1 MELVVVM
8 LIMAVG
14 SALVVPLVEGGMT
27 AREVRRAAREI
38 AATFNHCRGEAVA
51 SGKPLEVVI
60 DPLRNS
66 IWTSD
71 MGRWAILS
79 ERAVIERVEGGAP
92 AANGAMRVACF
103 PNGST
108 TGADIILASRQD
120 RRRERLWVHVDAL
133 IGNVRVQD
141 APT

>member
-66 IWTSD
+66 IW
-71 MGRWAILS
+71 
-79 ERAVIERVEGGAP
+79 
-92 AANGAMRVACF
+92 
-103 PNGST
+103 
-108 TGADIILASRQD
+108 
-120 RRRERLWVHVDAL
+120 VHVDAL